1 VTGAVETLT
10 ADYVIV
16 GGGSAGCVLAN
27 RLSADSG
34 VSVLLLEAGPS
45 DWNPLIH
52 MPGGLVELLKH
63 RWVNW
68 AYQTEPEPH
77 CGGRRLYWPRGK
89 VLGGSSSLNAM
100 LYIRGHQAD
109 YDEWAALGCDGWSW
123 DEVLPYFIRAERRLA
138 GAGET
143 GLHGEAGPLAVSP
156 TPRGHPL
163 LEAFLAAGLEAGQ
176 KFNDDFNGPDQEGL
190 GWYESTILDGRR
202 CSAAVAYL
210 RPVRHRPNLTILTGA
225 LARRI
230 LFEGARAVGIAFHHR
245 GALRT
250 VRAARE
256 VVVCGGTINSPQL
269 LMLSG
274 IGPAD
279 ELRRRDIPVVLDRP
293 EVGGNL
299 QDHYDLV
306 LQYESRL
313 PVTIYRELA
322 PLWRIKVLYD
332 YVARRRGLGAAPIV
346 PVGGFLKTSPALTRP
361 DIQLHFMATR
371 LRDHGRVR
379 PDRHGYSCHVC
390 QLRPES
396 RGRISLASADPAV
409 APLIQANYLATEAD
423 RRTMRAGVRLVRDIL
438 QQVALL
444 PYRGVELIPGAGI
457 VDDVDLDR
465 LIAQAGETIYH
476 PVGTC
481 RMGVDANAVVDPALR
496 VRGIEGLR
504 VVDASIMPRL
514 IGGNTNAPTIMIAEK
529 AADLMRGSAS

>member
-1 VTGAVETLT
+1 VTDLT

-27 RLSADSG
+27 RLSADPA

-68 AYQTEPEPH
+68 AYQTEPEPQ
-77 CGGRRLYWPRGK
+77 CDGRRLYWPRGK

-100 LYIRGHQAD
+100 LYIRGHRAD
-109 YDEWAALGCDGWSW
+109 YDEWSVLGCAGWSW
-123 DEVLPYFIRAERRLA
+123 GEVLPYFIRAERRLE
-138 GAGET
+138 GAGEA
-143 GLHGEAGPLAVSP
+143 GLHGEMGPLAVSP
-156 TPRGHPL
+156 SPRGHPL
-163 LEAFLAAGLEAGQ
+163 LEAFLAAGREAGQ
-176 KFNDDFNGPDQEGL
+176 KSNDDFNGPDQEGL
-190 GWYESTILDGRR
+190 GWYESTILNGRR

-210 RPVRHRPNLTILTGA
+210 HPVRQRPNLGILTGA
-225 LARRI
+225 AAQRI
-230 LFEGARAVGIAFHHR
+230 LFDGSRAVGVTFRRR
-245 GALRT
+245 GTLST

-279 ELRRRDIPVVLDRP
+279 ELRRHDIPVLLDRP
-293 EVGGNL
+293 EVGSNL

-322 PLWRIKVLYD
+322 PLGRLKVLAD
-332 YVARRRGLGAAPIV
+332 YMTRRSGLGAAPIV
-346 PVGGFLKTSPALTRP
+346 PVGGFLKTDPTLARP
-361 DIQLHFMATR
+361 DVQLHFMATQ

-396 RGRISLASADPAV
+396 RGRIGLASADPAA
-409 APLIQANYLATEAD
+409 APLIRANYLATETD
-423 RRTMRAGVRLVRDIL
+423 RLTIRAGVRLVRDIL
-438 QQVALL
+438 QRPALS
-444 PYRGVELIPGAGI
+444 PYRGSELIPGPQMI
-457 VDDVDLDR
+457 DDDDLDR
-465 LIAQAGETIYH
+465 LIARAGETIYH

-481 RMGVDANAVVDPALR
+481 RMGVDADAVVDPTLR

-514 IGGNTNAPTIMIAEK
+514 VGGNTNAPTIMIAEK
-529 AADLMRGSAS
+529 AADLMRG

>member
-1 VTGAVETLT
+1 MAEAAELLT

-27 RLSADSG
+27 RLSADPA
-34 VSVLLLEAGPS
+34 VSILLLEAGPS

-77 CGGRRLYWPRGK
+77 CAGRRLYWPRGK

-109 YDEWAALGCDGWSW
+109 YDEWAALGCAGWSW
-123 DEVLPYFIRAERRLA
+123 DEVLPYFIRAEGRLA
-138 GAGET
+138 GAGEA
-143 GLHGEAGPLAVSP
+143 GLHGTAGPLAVSP

-163 LEAFLAAGLEAGQ
+163 LDAFLAAGREAGQ
-176 KFNDDFNGPDQEGL
+176 KSNDDFNGPDQEGL

-210 RPVRHRPNLTILTGA
+210 RPVRHRPNLKILTGA
-225 LARRI
+225 LAQRI
-230 LFEGARAVGIAFHHR
+230 LFDRLRAVGVAFRHKR
-245 GALRT
+245 VLRT
-250 VRAARE
+250 VRAVRE
-256 VVVCGGTINSPQL
+256 VLVCGGTVNSPQL

-274 IGPAD
+274 VGPAD
-279 ELRRRDIPVVLDRP
+279 ALRRHDIPIVLDRP
-293 EVGGNL
+293 EVGRNL

-322 PLWRIKVLYD
+322 PLGRIKVLFD
-332 YVARRRGLGAAPIV
+332 YATRRSGLGAAPIV
-346 PVGGFLKTSPALTRP
+346 PVGGFLKTDPALARP

-396 RGRISLASADPAV
+396 RGRILLASADPGA
-409 APLIQANYLATEAD
+409 APLIQANYIATETD
-423 RRTMRAGVRLVRDIL
+423 GRTMRAGVRLVRKIL
-438 QQVALL
+438 QQAALA
-444 PYRGVELIPGAGI
+444 PYRGAELLPGPEVVE
-457 VDDVDLDR
+457 DDDLDR
-465 LIAQAGETIYH
+465 LIARAGETIYH

-481 RMGVDANAVVDPALR
+481 RMGGDTDAVVDPMLR
-496 VRGIEGLR
+496 VRGIDGLR
-504 VVDASIMPRL
+504 VVDASIMPGL
-514 IGGNTNAPTIMIAEK
+514 VGGNTNAPTIMIAEK
-529 AADLMRGSAS
+529 AADLIGR